1 MVDIDLKILLVQ
13 LATFLLGL
21 VLLWK
26 IFYKRLTKIMET
38 RSEKIKSDI
47 ENAEKFKTEMNELKQ
62 KYEKELGSIE
72 VKLQELTRQAIK
84 EGQIIKEEIISTA
97 REEAKQTILQT
108 KEKLGMEKE
117 KTLKEIKDEIIN
129 ISMSAA
135 EKILKQ
141 NLNKETNKKLV
152 EDFITQIETER
163 NTGSKTEKNTG
174 AEKK

>member
-1 MVDIDLKILLVQ
+1 
-13 LATFLLGL
+13 
-21 VLLWK
+21 
-26 IFYKRLTKIMET
+26 
-38 RSEKIKSDI
+38 
-47 ENAEKFKTEMNELKQ
+47 
-62 KYEKELGSIE
+62 
-72 VKLQELTRQAIK
+72 
-84 EGQIIKEEIISTA
+84 
-97 REEAKQTILQT
+97 
-108 KEKLGMEKE
+108 MEKE